1 MTDHLAR
8 IYAGY
13 SSLAEYLHGYE
24 LVDDALSG
32 IVHPTR
38 IIAAADDPI
47 IPAAD
52 LARLAQPASLEVTC
66 TRFGGHCGF
75 YDGGRSTWIERE
87 MLATLLRRS

>member
-24 LVDDALSG
+24 LVGDVLGG

-52 LARLAQPASLEVTC
+52 LARVARPPALEVTC
-66 TRFGGHCGF
+66 ATLGGHCGF
-75 YDGGRSTWIERE
+75 YEGGRSTWIERE
-87 MLATLLRRS
+87 MLATLLRRA